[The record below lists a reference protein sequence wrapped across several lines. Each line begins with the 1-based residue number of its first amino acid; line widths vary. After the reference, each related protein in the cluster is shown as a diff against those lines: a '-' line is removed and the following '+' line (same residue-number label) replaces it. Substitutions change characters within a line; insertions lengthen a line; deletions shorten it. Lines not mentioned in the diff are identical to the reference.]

1 MEIEQFAIHTKR
13 YFSCIVFLQL
23 SIIEYLD
30 ETRPDP
36 PLLPKDDPHKRALVL
51 FIFCYLLNVF

>member
-1 MEIEQFAIHTKR
+1 MAIILL
-13 YFSCIVFLQL
+13 YLFCSLQL

-36 PLLPKDDPHKRALVL
+36 PLLPKDDPHKRALVC
-51 FIFCYLLNVF
+51 FIFSFFHSFYYINQC

>member
-1 MEIEQFAIHTKR
+1 MVIIL
-13 YFSCIVFLQL
+13 FLFCSWQL

-36 PLLPKDDPHKRALVL
+36 PLLPKDDPHKRALVFPFFHF
-51 FIFCYLLNVF
+51 FIHFFILTSAD